1 MHIFVVM
8 QKSVTMQI
16 TSSSKIS
23 GVVEDISR
31 GLVLTINGVLDAFMA
46 QAKN

>member
-1 MHIFVVM
+1 MQIFVVM

-23 GVVEDISR
+23 GVVEGTLPGHALI
-31 GLVLTINGVLDAFMA
+31 ICGVSDASMA